1 MEGMGVM
8 TDFERFGYENY
19 DQPKFY
25 NETIQKPKKK
35 KDRVWL
41 VALVSAI
48 IGGLL
53 FSSVFVFF
61 APNIFKSTYA
71 IYTETNQETINARK
85 IASVEGSSEPLSIVE
100 IAERVAPAVVGIQNK
115 VVYNGFVTRTVN
127 QGSGSG
133 IIISEDGYIVTN
145 YHVIEG
151 ASDVTVILNTGE
163 EYKAKLVGKDSKTD
177 IAVIKIEPDQ
187 KLTKAILGDSNSLR
201 VGELAVAIGN
211 PLGQQLSGTVTAG
224 IISALDRNIKID
236 NKTMNLLQTDAAIS
250 PGNSGGALV
259 NQYGEVIGINTAKI
273 EAAGAEGLGFA
284 IPISNAKP
292 VIEDLINYGYVKG
305 RPLIGVTLRE
315 LNKQLAYYNDLP
327 VSEGLYVVDV
337 APYSGAELAGI
348 QRGDIIVKCNGEK
361 VKTVNQLNAIRDKHK
376 AGDTL
381 ELEIIRDNQ
390 TLKVMVKLTEEKP
403 ELEN

>member
-1 MEGMGVM
+1 M

-273 EAAGAEGLGFA
+273 EASGAEGLGFA

>member
-273 EAAGAEGLGFA
+273 EASGAEGLGFA

>member
-1 MEGMGVM
+1 M

-273 EAAGAEGLGFA
+273 EASGAEGLGFA

-292 VIEDLINYGYVKG
+292 VIEDLINY
-305 RPLIGVTLRE
+305 
-315 LNKQLAYYNDLP
+315 
-327 VSEGLYVVDV
+327 
-337 APYSGAELAGI
+337 
-348 QRGDIIVKCNGEK
+348 
-361 VKTVNQLNAIRDKHK
+361 
-376 AGDTL
+376 
-381 ELEIIRDNQ
+381 
-390 TLKVMVKLTEEKP
+390 
-403 ELEN
+403 